1 MAQDNES
8 FKALHRVSYPEAFVA
23 RASTGMSISAAA
35 AAIGVK
41 RSELGAWEKGTKE
54 APRDAIDALRA
65 LPSSARPQQ
74 RSRFTFIDLF
84 AGIGGMRR
92 AFEAAGGSC
101 VLTAEWNARAVETYL
116 ANHSCDHPVVGDV
129 TSLAASMVPQHDV
142 LVAGFPCQPFS
153 IAGVSKKN
161 SMGRKHGFADET
173 QGTLFFDV
181 ARIID
186 GVRPRAFVLENVRN
200 LLSHD
205 KGRTFEVIRRVL
217 ADELGYALSWR
228 VINAASWVPQRRQRI
243 FIVGVRDGDAFDFDD
258 ISVPETQPVMGS
270 VLHRQGEVEDPTF
283 APGGVPLSK
292 YTLSDGLWSFLKGY
306 ADKHKEKG
314 NGFGF
319 GLVGPEDVARTMSA
333 RYGKDGSEILVKT
346 ASGNPRRL
354 TPRECAR
361 LMGFDSTGQRPMV
374 IPVSDAQ
381 AYKQFGNSVAVP
393 CVAAVANAVIAC
405 LEQRQLELAA

>member
-1 MAQDNES
+1 
-8 FKALHRVSYPEAFVA
+8 
-23 RASTGMSISAAA
+23 
-35 AAIGVK
+35 
-41 RSELGAWEKGTKE
+41 
-54 APRDAIDALRA
+54 
-65 LPSSARPQQ
+65 
-74 RSRFTFIDLF
+74 
-84 AGIGGMRR
+84 
-92 AFEAAGGSC
+92 
-101 VLTAEWNARAVETYL
+101 
-116 ANHSCDHPVVGDV
+116 
-129 TSLAASMVPQHDV
+129 MVPQHDI

-200 LLSHD
+200 LISHD

-217 ADELGYALSWR
+217 ADELGYALSWK

-243 FIVGVRDGDAFDFDD
+243 FIVGIRDGEAFDFDD
-258 ISVPETQPVMGS
+258 IAVPEGQPVMES
-270 VLHRQGEVEDPTF
+270 VLHRKGEAEDRTF
-283 APGGVPLSK
+283 APGGVPLAK
-292 YTLSDGLWSFLKGY
+292 YTLSDGLWSFLRGY
-306 ADKHKEKG
+306 ADKHREKG
-314 NGFGF
+314 NGFGY
-319 GLVGPEDVARTMSA
+319 GLVGPDDVARTMSA
-333 RYGKDGSEILVKT
+333 RYGKDGSEILIKT

-361 LMGFDSTGQRPMV
+361 LMGFDAPGQRPMI

-393 CVAAVANAVIAC
+393 CVAAVARAVSAH
-405 LEQRQLELAA
+405 LERQNVVDLAA